1 MKPSS
6 PFRDNPGG
14 VPEFFSRQ
22 VSEVRRF
29 YLDLNPPANKGL
41 VVLCGGLERTTP
53 DYAIHRTSFPF
64 FAIEYV
70 MRGQGT
76 VRLGKETHSLLP
88 GRLFAYGPGIHHDI
102 VSDPASPL
110 VKYFVNFTGSR
121 SRGLLRTCGL
131 GQGSVSGCF
140 PPNELQAMFDEL
152 INCGLRHTPHS
163 AELCVQLL
171 ECLALKIADSHAPLI
186 GLEALAFKT
195 YQKCRRHIQ
204 EHFRRLK
211 SLEEVGAE
219 CCVSNAHLCRLFR
232 RFDHQSPYQ
241 YLLRLKMNLAADL
254 LQQPGAMI
262 KQVAAQ
268 IGFSDPFHFSRT
280 FKNAFGMSPDVFRK
294 WH

>member
-1 MKPSS
+1 MKRPH
-6 PFRDNPGG
+6 PFPGRAG
-14 VPEFFSRQ
+14 APPEFFSRQ
-22 VSEVRRF
+22 VSEERRF

-41 VVLCGGLERTTP
+41 TVVCGGVEHTTP
-53 DYAIHRTSFPF
+53 DYAIHRANFPF
-64 FAIEYV
+64 FAVEYV
-70 MRGQGT
+70 TRGRGT
-76 VRLGKETHSLLP
+76 VKLGKEIHSLLP
-88 GRLFAYGPGIHHDI
+88 GRLFAYGPGIRQDI
-102 VSDPASPL
+102 ESDPASPL
-110 VKYFVNFTGSR
+110 VKYFVAFTGGR
-121 SRGLLRTCGL
+121 ARRLLRMCGL
-131 GQGSVSGCF
+131 GPGSVSGCF
-140 PPNELQAMFDEL
+140 PPNELQAVFDEL

-163 AELCVQLL
+163 AELCAQLL
-171 ECLALKIADSHAPLI
+171 ECLALKIADSRAPLI
-186 GLEALAFKT
+186 GSEAPAFNT
-195 YQKCRRHIQ
+195 YQKCHHHIQ

-268 IGFSDPFHFSRT
+268 AGFGDPFHFSRA
-280 FKNAFGMSPDVFRK
+280 FKSVFGMSPDVFRK